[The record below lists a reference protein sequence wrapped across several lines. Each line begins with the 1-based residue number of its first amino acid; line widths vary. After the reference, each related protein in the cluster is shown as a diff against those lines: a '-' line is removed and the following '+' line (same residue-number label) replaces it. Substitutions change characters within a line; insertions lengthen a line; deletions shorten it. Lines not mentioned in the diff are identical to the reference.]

1 MQSLNSQVD
10 QKSVYATIGSF
21 DGVHIGHQKLI
32 HTLVERSKT
41 DGAKSMVVT
50 FNPHPAVFLQS
61 IPMPFY
67 ITNPQER
74 VELFHSL
81 GVDEVLELNFTR
93 EMSNLEPEAF
103 IDLLLSSH
111 PIKMLWLGE
120 DFALGKNRSG
130 NMDRLKEIC
139 AIKGIKIEKFHLL
152 QTGNH
157 KISSTTIRGWIKDGN
172 FQDVNRFLNRYYRVE
187 GFVVPGDLRGRK
199 LGFPTANVDVWEGKI
214 LPSSG
219 VYASWISID
228 SIIHPSVTNV
238 GVRPTFYEKPSKL
251 SVEAHILDFNED
263 IYHKWIQLYFVEK
276 IRPEKKFTTVE
287 ALINQIMKD
296 KTKAVEI
303 LKNVTQPQGLF
314 T

>member
-10 QKSVYATIGSF
+10 QKPVYATIGSF

-74 VELFHSL
+74 VALFHSL

-157 KISSTTIRGWIKDGN
+157 KISSTTIRSWIKDGN

-228 SIIHPSVTNV
+228 SVIHPSVTNV
-238 GVRPTFYEKPSKL
+238 GVRPTFYENTTKL